1 MASAAFSLAPFF
13 LEQTICRPSKEVS
26 TAFPGHGHRRDILKS
41 ASVLVGSPVEE
52 KGLTMNLLP
61 TYSLL
66 QISIPMVE
74 KPFLMDMQDTLP
86 DSMVF
91 SLGIADQCARCENI
105 RKFLFSMS
113 DDEKVIDTS
122 LMSDLMGL
130 DTATMEFFDMLSI
143 NKVGVYDAD
152 HILHLAR
159 HIPKPLLEFIEDRSN
174 SSNITL
180 NPDGR
185 MLLTGA
191 ESEMKDLFSVATEFN
206 VLKSFTTS
214 NKQSMVIPYFTRGG
228 FLMQNEMMSMNSH
241 TQKKTEQFLPHL
253 TTVFDSRSKG
263 SLDALVEVLP
273 CDLEVS
279 WVRVLEAASYKNS
292 ITVPTTQTFS
302 PADIKLKPSPKKKG
316 KHGLR
321 EREFYEKNYFRA
333 CENFLSLVVDKKRTS
348 MDVIALKK
356 SGPEITQLLS
366 QFGAGVAGTGLAII
380 LSTACKTASGRAP
393 LNAAKFLNIGLGFGF
408 LYLSWSVARL
418 QDAAAFFT
426 RSTGKLKLTEEE
438 MSARLDRSVKEVLY
452 RAVALTAIALLT
464 LA

>member
-13 LEQTICRPSKEVS
+13 QEQTICRPSKEVS
-26 TAFPGHGHRRDILKS
+26 TAFPDHGHRRDILKS
-41 ASVLVGSPVEE
+41 ASVLFGSPVEE

-113 DDEKVIDTS
+113 DDEKVLDTS

-130 DTATMEFFDMLSI
+130 NTATMEIFDMLSLI
-143 NKVGVYDAD
+143 KVGVYDAD

-191 ESEMKDLFSVATEFN
+191 ESEIKDLFSVATEFN

-214 NKQSMVIPYFTRGG
+214 NKQSMVIPYFTRSRGG
-228 FLMQNEMMSMNSH
+228 HARAHSQASTLSDH
-241 TQKKTEQFLPHL
+241 ILAP
-253 TTVFDSRSKG
+253 SK
-263 SLDALVEVLP
+263 
-273 CDLEVS
+273 
-279 WVRVLEAASYKNS
+279 
-292 ITVPTTQTFS
+292 S
-302 PADIKLKPSPKKKG
+302 PADIRLKPSPKKKG

-380 LSTACKTASGRAP
+380 LSTACKIASGRAP
-393 LNAAKFLNIGLGFGF
+393 LNAAKFLNIGLGIGF

-418 QDAAAFFT
+418 QDAVAFIT

-452 RAVALTAIALLT
+452 RAVALAAIALLT